1 MIRLVATRSDGALT
15 KRFQTLPS
23 SEEWSALEPSKWVSA
38 WIDLEDPNPES
49 LAWLERTF
57 QFHPLALEDC
67 SHANQRPKLEEYPG
81 HLFLVLHGLC
91 PCPKDGFRIFE
102 FHAFL
107 TAQVV
112 VSVHDGDLPQIE
124 LLMDRWALSP
134 AQMPKGRDFVLFR
147 VLDSVLAATPQALDE
162 LESRVERLEDE
173 IASSSNQVGYET
185 LHDLQRQLTVAR
197 KHLAPGYGVLSLLV
211 NQKIEGISKQAT
223 LYFRN
228 LQDHIQRNVEACD
241 FMRDMLISARDAF
254 TARSNERTNEA
265 MKRLTA
271 FSVIFLPLTFITGFF
286 GMNFES
292 MPWKSSWA
300 LMFTIGSVAVLP
312 LTMMIWFRTKRWL

>member
-1 MIRLVATRSDGALT
+1 MIRLVATRADGALT
-15 KRFQTLPS
+15 KRFQNLPTP
-23 SEEWSALEPSKWVSA
+23 EEWAALEPAKWESA
-38 WIDLEDPNPES
+38 WIDLEDPTSES
-49 LAWLERTF
+49 LGWLERTY

-91 PCPKDGFRIFE
+91 PCAKEGFRIFE

-107 TAQVV
+107 TAHVV
-112 VSVHDGDLPQIE
+112 VSVHDGDLPQVE
-124 LLMDRWALSP
+124 LLMDRWAQAP

-162 LESRVERLEDE
+162 LETRVEKLEDE
-173 IASSSNQVGYET
+173 IATSSNQVGYET
-185 LHDLQRQLTVAR
+185 LHELQRQLTVAR
-197 KHLAPGYGVLSLLV
+197 KHLAPAYGVLSLLV
-211 NQKIEGISKQAT
+211 NQKIEGISKQAA

-228 LQDHIQRNVEACD
+228 LQDHIQRNVEEVD
-241 FMRDMLISARDAF
+241 FMRETLISARDAF

-286 GMNFES
+286 GMNFEG

-300 LMFTIGSVAVLP
+300 LMFTMGSVAVLP
-312 LTMMIWFRTKRWL
+312 LTMLIWFRTKRWL